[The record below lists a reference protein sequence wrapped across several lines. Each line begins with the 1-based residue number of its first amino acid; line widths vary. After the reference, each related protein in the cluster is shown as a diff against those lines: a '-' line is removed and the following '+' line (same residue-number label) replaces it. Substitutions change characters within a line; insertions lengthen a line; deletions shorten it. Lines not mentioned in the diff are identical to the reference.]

1 MWKKIVTGCFHRSRY
16 LALCIWNICTI
27 DWILHL
33 DILASWHQQLRN
45 PFFSTANLGRKH
57 THTHNS
63 VLDVWKTRGVVIPFL
78 FPLKSFSEVRHRV
91 DKLIHFHISL
101 NEKISKPSHFLL
113 ALPPPCHFY
122 PSNESIILVIWT
134 QDVGEWEEERV
145 GNTQGYQIIPNV
157 TRMSMME
164 EGGFVTTA
172 ECLLAQVET
181 RIGFSRRTLKISFHP
196 VAWAWF
202 WTSNL
207 FQST

>member
-33 DILASWHQQLRN
+33 DIWHHDTNSFGILSFPLLIWAEN
-45 PFFSTANLGRKH
+45 

-101 NEKISKPSHFLL
+101 NEKVSKPSHFLL
-113 ALPPPCHFY
+113 VLPPPCHFY
-122 PSNESIILVIWT
+122 PSNKSVILVIWT
-134 QDVGEWEEERV
+134 QDVGGWEEERV

-157 TRMSMME
+157 TRLSMME
-164 EGGFVTTA
+164 EGGFATMA

-207 FQST
+207 FQGT